1 MLHVRKSCVPA
12 PLFPEWE
19 GLGLVELKGQVKE
32 SLNTTLLTTS
42 CSLSLSLSLYY
53 LVTLYTSSATQR
65 VKICSVSAW

>member
-19 GLGLVELKGQVKE
+19 GLGLVELKGTSE
-32 SLNTTLLTTS
+32 GIPGHHPLNYIL
-42 CSLSLSLSLYY
+42 LSLSMYY
-53 LVTLYTSSATQR
+53 LVILCTSSATQR

>member
-1 MLHVRKSCVPA
+1 MLHVRKSCVLA

-42 CSLSLSLSLYY
+42 CSLSVSLSVYY
-53 LVTLYTSSATQR
+53 LVTLYTLSATQR
-65 VKICSVSAW
+65 VKTCSVTAW

>member
-42 CSLSLSLSLYY
+42 CSLSMYY
-53 LVTLYTSSATQR
+53 LVILCTSSATQR
-65 VKICSVSAW
+65 VKICSVTAW

>member
-32 SLNTTLLTTS
+32 SLNTTFLTTS
-42 CSLSLSLSLYY
+42 CSLSVSLSVLFSHFVYFERNTARQD
-53 LVTLYTSSATQR
+53 LLR
-65 VKICSVSAW
+65 